1 MKKVL
6 FLIHTLG
13 GGGAEKVLVNLANS
27 MDKTK
32 FDVTVMTIINTGIF
46 RDSLDSSVKYKYIF
60 NLPKIKKKDK
70 NNKIENKS
78 GSLLSKPSKIIS
90 NIAKVYSTIWKY
102 MPTKWF
108 YKLAIR
114 ETYDVEVAFLEG
126 ICAKVISSSNN
137 CRSKKIA
144 WIHVDLLNQKKS
156 EFVFKGIEDE
166 KSYYDRFDE
175 IVCVSNVVKEQF
187 INKYNISESKISVK
201 YNPIDKDEIIIKSK
215 EKISDIKRSDKFL
228 FCSVGRLITQKGYD
242 RLLHVHNK
250 LINQGI
256 DYELWIIGE
265 GNKRS
270 ELELF
275 IKENNLDNSIK
286 LLGFKEN
293 PYKYMNIADAFVCSS
308 RAEGFST
315 VASEATILGKPI
327 VTVNCSGMNEL
338 LGYNN
343 EYGIVTENT
352 EEDLLEG
359 MKKLIL
365 DRNLYEFYKEKIKE
379 RSSMFDLNKSVKD
392 IQKICE

>member
-13 GGGAEKVLVNLANS
+13 GGGAEKVLVNLANG

-32 FDVTVMTIINTGIF
+32 FDVTVMTVINTGIF
-46 RDSLDSSVKYKYIF
+46 RESLNSDVKYKYIF
-60 NLPKIKKKDK
+60 NIPSRKKKK
-70 NNKIENKS
+70 SERNNENKS

-90 NIAKVYSTIWKY
+90 NMGKIYSLIWKY
-102 MPTKWF
+102 MPTKLF

-114 ETYDVEVAFLEG
+114 EKYDVEIAFLEG
-126 ICAKVISSSNN
+126 ICAKIISGSNN
-137 CRSKKIA
+137 KESKKLA

-156 EFVFKGIEDE
+156 EFVFKGKDNE
-166 KSYYDRFDE
+166 KSCYEKFDE

-187 INKYNISESKISVK
+187 IKKFDFDEDKVKVK
-201 YNPIDKDEIIIKSK
+201 YNPIDTLEVNTKATEIVEDI
-215 EKISDIKRSDKFL
+215 EKPNKFT

-242 RLLHVHNK
+242 RLLRVHK
-250 LINQGI
+250 KIIDEGI

-265 GNKRS
+265 GNKKND
-270 ELELF
+270 LEKF
-275 IKENNLDNSIK
+275 IEENKLQDSVK
-286 LLGFKEN
+286 LLGFKHN
-293 PYKYMNIADAFVCSS
+293 PYKYLNLADAFVCSS

-338 LGYNN
+338 LGYEN

-352 EEDLLEG
+352 EEDLLNG
-359 MKKLIL
+359 MKCLIL
-365 DRNLYEFYKEKIKE
+365 DKNLHEMYKEKVIE
-379 RSSMFDLNKSVKD
+379 RKSMFNLEKLVDD
-392 IQKICE
+392 IQEICI